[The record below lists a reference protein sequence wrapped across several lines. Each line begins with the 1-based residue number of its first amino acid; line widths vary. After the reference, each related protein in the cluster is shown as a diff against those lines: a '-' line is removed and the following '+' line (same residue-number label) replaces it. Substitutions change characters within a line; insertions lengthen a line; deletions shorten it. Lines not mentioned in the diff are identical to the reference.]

1 MRSLGIT
8 LSLAA
13 VVAAIP
19 AARLRAQTP
28 AAPFHR
34 GQWGIDFNVA
44 NGFVGVGAIHFRSPV
59 KALVLSLYGSAS
71 TTTFTYGGGGS
82 TGGNA
87 NAIGVS
93 LGARRYRAVAPRV
106 QFSRTLGLE
115 GSYAHTYQGG
125 STQNTWSGGLFGEL
139 GAAWL
144 VTPHLGLGGAWRL
157 SADYQHMTT
166 KSGGVTGSGH
176 AFTLSL
182 GQVHLTGQIYF

>member
-1 MRSLGIT
+1 MRSLGVT

-19 AARLRAQTP
+19 VSLRAQ
-28 AAPFHR
+28 ARAPEAFHR
-34 GQWGIDFNVA
+34 GQWGIDFTVA
-44 NGFVGVGAIHFRSPV
+44 NGFVAVGAIHFRSPTQ
-59 KALVLSLYGSAS
+59 ALVLSLTGSAS
-71 TTTFTYGGGGS
+71 TTTVTYAGGGS

-115 GSYAHTYQGG
+115 GSYAHTYQSGT
-125 STQNTWSGGLFGEL
+125 TQNTWSGGLFGEL
-139 GAAWL
+139 GADWL

-157 SADYQHMTT
+157 SADYQHMSS
-166 KSGGVTGSGH
+166 KSGGATASGH
-176 AFTLSL
+176 GFTLSL